1 MCHFLASAVMT
12 AAHYLCSLIFARR
25 TAISSQGR
33 VLTST
38 YATSLAL
45 LQRRLGLKPGH
56 AIPSVFFSTYLL
68 IFQSLIEINLQNQNH
83 PTAYDIHHVISRNQ
97 LPEPFTLSSTLKTS
111 QLTVLFLLYSIL
123 KNDSQN
129 HS

>member
-1 MCHFLASAVMT
+1 MCHFLASTGMT
-12 AAHYLCSLIFARR
+12 AAHDACSLMFAVKA
-25 TAISSQGR
+25 AISSQGR

-38 YATSLAL
+38 YATSLVVH
-45 LQRRLGLKPGH
+45 QRRSELKRGH
-56 AIPSVFFSTYLL
+56 AVPSVFFSTYLL
-68 IFQSLIEINLQNQNH
+68 IFRSLIEINLQNQNH
-83 PTAYDIHHVISRNQ
+83 PTAYDIHHIISRNQ